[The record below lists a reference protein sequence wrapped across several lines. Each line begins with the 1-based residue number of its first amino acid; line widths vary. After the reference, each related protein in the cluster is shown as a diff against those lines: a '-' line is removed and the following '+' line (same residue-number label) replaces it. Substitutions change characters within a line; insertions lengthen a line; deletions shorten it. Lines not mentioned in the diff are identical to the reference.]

1 MFFLGKSYA
10 LILAKLGLGYVLGN
24 FFTNA
29 SGHPGR
35 VARWF
40 LFRPKLSIRI
50 FFGGLGIE
58 NFVA

>member
-1 MFFLGKSYA
+1 MFFLGKSYV
-10 LILAKLGLGYVLGN
+10 LILAKRGLGYVLDD
-24 FFTNA
+24 FFTNV

-50 FFGGLGIE
+50 LEDLGIE